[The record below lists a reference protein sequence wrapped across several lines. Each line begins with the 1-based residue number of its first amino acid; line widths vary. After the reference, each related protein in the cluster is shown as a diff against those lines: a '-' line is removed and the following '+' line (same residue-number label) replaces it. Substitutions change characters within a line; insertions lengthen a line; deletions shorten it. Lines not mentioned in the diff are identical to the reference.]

1 MCIRDRFKNENH
13 VSWLDGKPFVCSP
26 DIVTIVD
33 RETGEG
39 FTNTVID
46 ANHQVAVVGIKGLE
60 AFRSERGLA
69 GAGPRYF
76 GFDIDYVPI
85 EEQMKAR

>member
-1 MCIRDRFKNENH
+1 
-13 VSWLDGKPFVCSP
+13 
-26 DIVTIVD
+26 VD

-46 ANHQVAVVGIKGLE
+46 AGHRVAAVGIKGLE

-76 GFDIDYVPI
+76 GFDIDYAPI
-85 EEQMKAR
+85 EELMEGE

>member
-1 MCIRDRFKNENH
+1 M
-13 VSWLDGKPFVCSP
+13 
-26 DIVTIVD
+26 D

-46 ANHQVAVVGIKGLE
+46 AGHRVAVVGIKGLE

-69 GAGPRYF
+69 GAGPRHF

-85 EEQMKAR
+85 EKLMEGK